1 MKKIIQII
9 LILIFANFKTIGQKI
24 NNHQATE
31 FAKKHKMEEILL
43 NKDGSLKNADHLELI
58 QLADKEPN
66 LEKGILKYLLVEAGM
81 NERQSFLKAL
91 LKEKIDNWGSYICM
105 LDKFPLYKNS
115 LLPEDWDDFN
125 FYIKNNY
132 GLAITYVPEQGIY
145 IESLGPWNEN
155 AIKMLKKDKNHTFL
169 IYPSQH

>member
-81 NERQSFLKAL
+81 NERQ
-91 LKEKIDNWGSYICM
+91 
-105 LDKFPLYKNS
+105 
-115 LLPEDWDDFN
+115 
-125 FYIKNNY
+125 
-132 GLAITYVPEQGIY
+132 
-145 IESLGPWNEN
+145 
-155 AIKMLKKDKNHTFL
+155 
-169 IYPSQH
+169 